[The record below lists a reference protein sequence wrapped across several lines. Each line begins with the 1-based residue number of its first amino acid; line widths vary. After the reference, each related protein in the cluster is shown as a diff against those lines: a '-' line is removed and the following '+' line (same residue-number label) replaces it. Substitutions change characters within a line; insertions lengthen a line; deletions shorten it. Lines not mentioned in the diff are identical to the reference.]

1 MKNRI
6 IVFALIFFVSV
17 FTACGNNEAGKGEEA
32 KLSDEFTLEQKKLE
46 GVARAETILFAGE
59 VTKAKVSA
67 LGADKK
73 GASLSYALDQ
83 EETEK
88 LINLFQKDDIKLVSA
103 TQSEYN
109 STAMRDSY
117 GYMVEFVDSMDKFY
131 TGVSRLTCFTTTNDN
146 FLAIIDDN
154 GNTNLYRVEL
164 TDDIINFLNDASE
177 KNYKSSKGRTGWFD
191 KVFNSK

>member
-6 IVFALIFFVSV
+6 IVFALILFVSV

-88 LINLFQKDDIKLVSA
+88 LINLFQKD
-103 TQSEYN
+103 
-109 STAMRDSY
+109 
-117 GYMVEFVDSMDKFY
+117 GYMVGFVDSMDKFY

>member
-6 IVFALIFFVSV
+6 IVFALILFVSV

-73 GASLSYALDQ
+73 GASLSYALD
-83 EETEK
+83 
-88 LINLFQKDDIKLVSA
+88 LFQKDDIKLVSA

>member
-6 IVFALIFFVSV
+6 IVFALILFLSV
-17 FTACGNNEAGKGEEA
+17 FTACGKNEAGKGEEA

-109 STAMRDSY
+109 STAMRDS
-117 GYMVEFVDSMDKFY
+117 
-131 TGVSRLTCFTTTNDN
+131 
-146 FLAIIDDN
+146 
-154 GNTNLYRVEL
+154 
-164 TDDIINFLNDASE
+164 
-177 KNYKSSKGRTGWFD
+177 
-191 KVFNSK
+191 